1 MGAGQAGARKLAAR
15 ITFNTGVARIALPSL
30 AHGPAESAH
39 SGIREIANEALRTPG
54 TIRLDVGQPD
64 FPTPQHIKDAGKRA
78 IDENKTFY
86 THTQGL
92 LSLREKLVD
101 KLARVNG
108 IKTTPEA
115 IACGPGGVGAIA
127 AMLAAVVE
135 NGDEVLLPDPGWP
148 NYRMML
154 PWLGARA
161 VYYPCP
167 PSAGFQ
173 PDLEALERLISARTK
188 VLVVNSPNNPTGAVY
203 PAETVAALV
212 ELAQRHNMWLLS
224 DECYDQVVL
233 DGSAGRAQGAPI
245 SSWTSPA
252 HIAPEDPRIATAFT
266 FSKTYAMTGW
276 RLGYLTGS
284 EELID
289 TVTKVLESSSS
300 CTSTITQVAAEAAL
314 AGPQDCVADMVRA
327 YRRRR
332 DLVVDILEDAELL
345 ISRPSGAFYI
355 MADVSP
361 AGLPARELAFAL
373 LRERGVSVAP
383 GTAFGQEAAGA
394 VRISLASSDA
404 DLREG
409 VGRLAE
415 FVYRST

>member
-1 MGAGQAGARKLAAR
+1 M
-15 ITFNTGVARIALPSL
+15 
-30 AHGPAESAH
+30 AH
-39 SGIREIANEALRTPG
+39 SGIREIANEALRRLG

-64 FPTPQHIKDAGKRA
+64 FPTPRHVKDAGKRA
-78 IDENKTFY
+78 IDENMTFY

-127 AMLAAVVE
+127 AMLAAVLE
-135 NGDEVLLPDPGWP
+135 HGDEVLLPDPGWP

-167 PSAGFQ
+167 TSGGFQ
-173 PDLEALERLISARTK
+173 PDLQALGRLIGRRTK

-203 PAETVAALV
+203 STATIASMVDI
-212 ELAQRHNMWLLS
+212 AQRHNLWLLS
-224 DECYDQVVL
+224 DECYDQIVL
-233 DGSAGRAQGAPI
+233 DGT
-245 SSWTSPA
+245 WTSPA
-252 HIAPEDPRIATAFT
+252 HLAPDDPRIATAFT

-284 EELID
+284 AELID
-289 TVTKVLESSSS
+289 TVTKVLESNSS

-314 AGPQDCVADMVRA
+314 TGPQDCVAEMVTA

-332 DLVVDILEDAELL
+332 DLVVDILQDAELL
-345 ISRPSGAFYI
+345 IARPSGAFYI

-361 AGLPARELAFAL
+361 AGLPARDFAFKL

-415 FVYRST
+415 FVHRST

>member
-1 MGAGQAGARKLAAR
+1 MGASQAGARKLAAR

-92 LSLREKLVD
+92 LSLREKLVT
-101 KLARVNG
+101 KVATVNG
-108 IKTTPEA
+108 IKATPEA
-115 IACGPGGVGAIA
+115 IAVGPGGVGAIA

-135 NGDEVLLPDPGWP
+135 HGDEVMLPDPGWP

-154 PWLGARA
+154 PWLGARG
-161 VYYPCP
+161 VFYPCP
-167 PSAGFQ
+167 TALGFQ
-173 PDLEALERLISARTK
+173 PDIDAVERLITSRTK

-203 PAETVAALV
+203 PRQTIEAFV
-212 ELAQRHNMWLLS
+212 ELAQRHNLWLLS
-224 DECYDQVVL
+224 DECYDQILL
-233 DGSAGRAQGAPI
+233 DGSAGRAQGAPS

-252 HIAPEDPRIATAFT
+252 GLAPDDPRIATVFT
-266 FSKTYAMTGW
+266 FSKTYSMTGW
-276 RLGYLTGS
+276 RIGYLAGS
-284 EELID
+284 ADLVD
-289 TVTKVLESSSS
+289 TATKVLESSSS
-300 CTSTITQVAAEAAL
+300 CVSTITQVAAEAAL
-314 AGPQDCVADMVRA
+314 DGPQDCVSEMVTA

-332 DLVVDILEDAELL
+332 DLVVGILKDAELF
-345 ISRPSGAFYI
+345 ISQPAGAFYI
-355 MADVSP
+355 MADISP
-361 AGLPARELAFAL
+361 SGLGARDFAFRL

-383 GTAFGQEAAGA
+383 GTAFGQVAGEA
-394 VRISLASSDA
+394 VRISLASSDT
-404 DLREG
+404 DLDEG
-409 VGRLAE
+409 VRRLAQ
-415 FVYRST
+415 FVHAAT

>member
-1 MGAGQAGARKLAAR
+1 M
-15 ITFNTGVARIALPSL
+15 ARIALPSF
-30 AHGPAESAH
+30 AHGPAEMLH
-39 SGIREIANEALRTPG
+39 SGIREISNEAIHTPG
-54 TIRLDVGQPD
+54 AIRLDVGQPN

-108 IKTTPEA
+108 IKSSPES
-115 IACGPGGVGAIA
+115 IACAPGGVGAIA
-127 AMLAAVVE
+127 VMLAAVLE
-135 NGDEVLLPDPGWP
+135 QGDEVLLPDPGWP

-161 VYYPCP
+161 VFYPCP
-167 PSAGFQ
+167 PEIGFQ
-173 PDLEALERLISARTK
+173 ADLDALGNLISPQTK

-203 PAETVAALV
+203 PVEAVTALID
-212 ELAQRHNMWLLS
+212 LAQRHNLWLLS
-224 DECYDQVVL
+224 DECYDQIVL
-233 DGSAGRAQGAPI
+233 DGT
-245 SSWTSPA
+245 WTSPA
-252 HIAPEDPRIATAFT
+252 SLEPDEPRIATVFT
-266 FSKTYAMTGW
+266 FSKSYSMTGW

-284 EELID
+284 AELVD
-289 TVTKVLESSSS
+289 TATKVLESNSS
-300 CTSTITQVAAEAAL
+300 CVSTVTQVAAEAAL
-314 AGPQDCVADMVRA
+314 VGPQDCVTDMVSA

-332 DLVVDILEDAELL
+332 DLVVDLLKEAELF
-345 ISRPSGAFYI
+345 IAEPTGAFYI
-355 MADVSP
+355 MADISP
-361 AGLPARELAFAL
+361 KGLPARDFAFAL

-383 GTAFGQEAAGA
+383 GTAFGHVAAQA

-404 DLREG
+404 DLSDG

-415 FVYRST
+415 FVHGRT

>member
-1 MGAGQAGARKLAAR
+1 MARLASP
-15 ITFNTGVARIALPSL
+15 LL
-30 AHGPAESAH
+30 AQGPAESAH
-39 SGIREIANEALRTPG
+39 SGIREVANEAIRRPG

-78 IDENKTFY
+78 IDENMTFY

-92 LSLREKLVD
+92 LSLREKLVA

-108 IKTTPEA
+108 INSTPEA

-135 NGDEVLLPDPGWP
+135 HGDEVMLPDPGWP

-154 PWLGARA
+154 PWLGARG

-167 PSAGFQ
+167 PALEFQ
-173 PDLEALERLISARTK
+173 PDLDALESLVSSRTK

-203 PAETVAALV
+203 PAHTIEAFV
-212 ELAQRHNMWLLS
+212 EIAQRHNLWLLS
-224 DECYDQVVL
+224 DECYDQVLL
-233 DGSAGRAQGAPI
+233 DGA
-245 SSWTSPA
+245 WTSPA
-252 HIAPEDPRIATAFT
+252 SLAPHDPRIATVFT

-284 EELID
+284 AELVD
-289 TVTKVLESSSS
+289 TATKVLESNSS
-300 CTSTITQVAAEAAL
+300 CVSTITQVAAEAAL
-314 AGPQDCVADMVRA
+314 DGPQDCVTEMVTA
-327 YRRRR
+327 YRRRK
-332 DLVVDILEDAELL
+332 DLAVAILKDAELF
-345 ISRPSGAFYI
+345 ISEPAGAFYV

-361 AGLPARELAFAL
+361 RGLNSRDFAFTL

-383 GTAFGQEAAGA
+383 GTAFGQVARDS

-404 DLREG
+404 DLDEG
-409 VGRLAE
+409 VRRLAQ
-415 FVYRST
+415 FVHGGA